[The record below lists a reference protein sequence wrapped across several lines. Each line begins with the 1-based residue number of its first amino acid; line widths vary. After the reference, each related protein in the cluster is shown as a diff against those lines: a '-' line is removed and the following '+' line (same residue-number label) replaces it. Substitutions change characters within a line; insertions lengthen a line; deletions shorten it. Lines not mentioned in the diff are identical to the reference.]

1 MRNSG
6 VTASTRAAAPSARD
20 GATRMRGGLRREK
33 ILTASAALFARR
45 GFHGVSIDDIGSA
58 AGMSGP
64 GIYRHFPSKEAVL
77 SQMLLDISQRLLD
90 EGSRRAVAAV
100 DAPAAFDALLRWHI
114 SFALSQPDLITVQ
127 TRELA
132 NVPQPARRQIR
143 RLQRLYVEEW
153 VTVLSEMFPSAPQ
166 ADLRTAVHATFGLL
180 NSTPH
185 SASELSAEAMAEL
198 LRTMAR
204 VALTAAASA

>member
-45 GFHGVSIDDIGSA
+45 GFPGGSIDVFGWA

-64 GIYRHFPSKEAVL
+64 GIYRPFPSKEAVL

-90 EGSRRAVAAV
+90 EGSRRAVAA
-100 DAPAAFDALLRWHI
+100 
-114 SFALSQPDLITVQ
+114 
-127 TRELA
+127 
-132 NVPQPARRQIR
+132 
-143 RLQRLYVEEW
+143 
-153 VTVLSEMFPSAPQ
+153 
-166 ADLRTAVHATFGLL
+166 
-180 NSTPH
+180 
-185 SASELSAEAMAEL
+185 
-198 LRTMAR
+198 
-204 VALTAAASA
+204 